1 MLCVRL
7 SDLGHGLESRGKT
20 CSRLFAASEAN
31 PLGPLRYP
39 RPLKPRLDTVLGVD
53 AEVEWFRATRTALSA
68 NRANCDASVRVLGA
82 LSMTRFRDTSL
93 LSPLTNCLI
102 KMCSSIAGSAALGYA
117 RWPISLMS
125 RAKDSILS
133 PASWRRRSSRSLN
146 SSEVS
151 VIAKL
156 IFSLAFAS
164 SKFVVDLRPRCL
176 VTSKHSMSRSKGS

>member
-1 MLCVRL
+1 MSLEFCCWLCPNFGPLLDARDSEFNAPRL
-7 SDLGHGLESRGKT
+7 TERPRPRPRKPPKRVVD
-20 CSRLFAASEAN
+20 CSRPREAN
-31 PLGPLRYP
+31 SLGPLLDP

-53 AEVEWFRATRTALSA
+53 AAVQWFRATRTALSA
-68 NRANCDASVRVLGA
+68 NLANCAASVRVLGA
-82 LSMTRFRDTSL
+82 LSMTRSRDTSL

-133 PASWRRRSSRSLN
+133 PASWRRRSSRFLN

-151 VIAKL
+151 VIAK
-156 IFSLAFAS
+156 
-164 SKFVVDLRPRCL
+164 
-176 VTSKHSMSRSKGS
+176 